1 MSSDDARSSAASDAP
16 QTPDTSS
23 PSGFALSRRGF
34 LKASV
39 IAGISVYIAPLGSR
53 AFAALFEDENL
64 TPVAWDAATGQ
75 AKFRIDGT
83 AKVTGAKIFARD
95 VRAADMP
102 GWPKQQAHAFVLRA
116 TQADRPYLG
125 FDLSRLDDG
134 LKPDR
139 VVTADDLARDGVA
152 FPAFYGDDMLLPA
165 GKTPAYLGH
174 AVAIL
179 IYHDFARFRFAKD
192 KLKFHD
198 EIIRYGEVSGPL
210 ERDPWG
216 TFRFVRVGGKTA
228 YDDDIYSSLKDAP
241 IFPSMMRKHLPVW
254 PDGNDHGKLDE
265 QGMAYAG
272 KIGESLTHPPGDWL
286 VMSRE
291 YRTQSVDTA
300 ALEPDNAN
308 CWYDASTQTLHMVVP
323 TQSPSEVA
331 ENAAAMVAKGHF
343 PVKRL
348 IVYPCYTVGY
358 GSKDH
363 YNMPFYGLAA
373 AMYGDGLPVRLA
385 NDRYEQF
392 QTSLK
397 RHAFTMR
404 YRIGVDKTSGLLQ
417 AFAADMECNGGGRMN
432 FSPSVAMVGATA
444 AQSIYYFPQSD
455 LASVAIASRAIDAG
469 SARGYGTLQSMAAT
483 EMMIDEMAAQLGLDA
498 IDFRMKNALRSGMKN
513 TQGAIPAGAVRVD
526 EVLAKAKAHP
536 LWTQRDKKKAEYEAA
551 HPGRRY
557 GVGFACVQKDFGTGA
572 ETSFARVEIDDQGK
586 ISLHHTAAEI
596 GTGTSTS
603 QAVAVAKWLGM
614 PATDVHIAITD
625 WPELPV
631 VTSGDPYLMSQ
642 ADQDKLAANRRWSP
656 GYASPS
662 SATNSAFYFTHSTRE
677 AARLLFMQGLWPA
690 ALSIWRRGLGGG
702 QAAPLVVR
710 VEDARWVEGK
720 LSAAGMEALPLAM
733 IAKTAHEMGLVTGA
747 TVHVFNRWQWAEAD
761 WDLGDGTT
769 QRLPVDGIALRF
781 GKGGAN
787 APAPAAAP
795 ASTPAAAPVQA
806 PAGKGGH
813 RNSNASAK
821 SAAAARAANASAM
834 QVAAPTP
841 ATGYR
846 VIERK
851 RVFYPPVQRNNA
863 AVTYYSAVGT
873 LVELSVHEATGKVEL
888 LTHHSIME
896 CGNQISPQLVSGQ
909 LQGGLAMGIGHALHE
924 YLPLY
929 EDGPG
934 NGTWNF
940 NRYHL
945 PRATDVAV
953 WTQTGEV
960 LPPISESDVP
970 KGIAEVVM
978 IPVVGAIVNGLA
990 HAIGHRFTDL
1000 PVTPEKI
1007 QEVLA

>member
-1 MSSDDARSSAASDAP
+1 M
-16 QTPDTSS
+16 
-23 PSGFALSRRGF
+23 SRRGF

-39 IAGISVYIAPLGSR
+39 IAGISVYIAPMGSR
-53 AFAALFEDENL
+53 AFAALFEDKNL

-102 GWPKQQAHAFVLRA
+102 GWPKQQAHAFVLR
-116 TQADRPYLG
+116 TTLADRPYLG

-139 VVTADDLARDGVA
+139 VVTADDFARDGVA
-152 FPAFYGDDMLLPA
+152 FPEFYGDDMLLPT

-198 EIIRYGEVSGPL
+198 EIIRYGDVSGPL

-228 YDDDIYSSLKDAP
+228 YDDDVYSSLKDAP

-272 KIGESLTHPPGDWL
+272 KIGESLKNPPGDWL

-308 CWYDASTQTLHMVVP
+308 CWYDAATQTLHMVVP

-373 AMYGDGLPVRLA
+373 ALYGDGLPVRLA

-404 YRIGVDKTSGLLQ
+404 YRIGVDKASGMLQ

-572 ETSFARVEIDDQGK
+572 ETSFARVEFDEQGK

-642 ADQDKLAANRRWSP
+642 ADQDKLAANPRWSP

-710 VEDARWVEGK
+710 VEDARWVDGK
-720 LSAAGMEALPLAM
+720 LSAAGMEALPMAM
-733 IAKTAHEMGLVTGA
+733 LAKTAYEMGFATGA

-761 WDLGDGTT
+761 WDLGDGVT
-769 QRLPVDGIALRF
+769 QRLPVDGIALRY
-781 GKGGAN
+781 GKGGA
-787 APAPAAAP
+787 ATPA
-795 ASTPAAAPVQA
+795 AAAPVQA
-806 PAGKGGH
+806 PAVKGAH
-813 RNSNASAK
+813 RSGNAPAKSGSAHA
-821 SAAAARAANASAM
+821 SAAASNTAAT

-846 VIERK
+846 VMDRK
-851 RVFYPPVQRNNA
+851 RVYYPPVQRNNA

-960 LPPISESDVP
+960 LPPISETDVP

>member
-1 MSSDDARSSAASDAP
+1 M
-16 QTPDTSS
+16 T
-23 PSGFALSRRGF
+23 RRGF

-39 IAGISVYIAPLGSR
+39 VAGISVYIAPMGSR
-53 AFAALFEDENL
+53 AFAALFEDKNL
-64 TPVAWDAATGQ
+64 TPVAWDAAKGQ

-83 AKVTGAKIFARD
+83 AKVTGSKIFARD
-95 VRAADMP
+95 VRARDMP
-102 GWPKQQAHAFVLRA
+102 GWPAQQAHAFVLR
-116 TQADRPYLG
+116 TTLADRPYLG
-125 FDLSRLDDG
+125 FDLSRLNDG
-134 LKPDR
+134 LQPDR
-139 VVTADDLARDGVA
+139 VVTAEDLARDGVA
-152 FPAFYGDDMLLPA
+152 FPEFYGDDMLLPV

-179 IYHDFARFRFAKD
+179 IYRDFARYRFAKD

-198 EIIRYGEVSGPL
+198 EIIRYGDVTGPL

-216 TFRFVRVGGKTA
+216 SFRYVRVGGKTA
-228 YDDDIYSSLKDAP
+228 YDDDVYSSLKDAP

-272 KIGESLTHPPGDWL
+272 KIGESLAHPPANWL

-308 CWYDASTQTLHMVVP
+308 CWYDAATQTLHMVVP

-331 ENAAAMVAKGHF
+331 ENAAAMAAKGHF

-404 YRIGVDKTSGLLQ
+404 YRIGVDKDSGMLQ
-417 AFAADMECNGGGRMN
+417 AFTADMECNGGGRMN

-483 EMMIDEMAAQLGLDA
+483 EMMIDEMAAQLGVDA
-498 IDFRMKNALRSGMKN
+498 IDFRLKNALRSGMKN

-526 EVLAKAKAHP
+526 EVLARAKAHP

-572 ETSFARVEIDDQGK
+572 ETSFARVEFDETGK

-614 PATDVHIAITD
+614 PATEVHIAITD

-642 ADQDKLAANRRWSP
+642 ADQDKLAANPRWSP

-677 AARLLFMQGLWPA
+677 AARLLFLQGLWPA

-710 VEDARWVEGK
+710 AEDARWVDGK
-720 LSAAGMEALPLAM
+720 LSAAGLEALPLGM
-733 IAKTAHEMGLVTGA
+733 LAKTAYEQGFVTGA

-761 WDLGDGTT
+761 WDLGDGVT

-787 APAPAAAP
+787 PSATAAQAPAAQ
-795 ASTPAAAPVQA
+795 TPAAKSAHRSGNAP
-806 PAGKGGH
+806 
-813 RNSNASAK
+813 AK
-821 SAAAARAANASAM
+821 SASPAVAAAAASGALGAKGAPPPNGAAGQ
-834 QVAAPTP
+834 QVAAPAP

-846 VIERK
+846 TMDRK
-851 RVFYPPVQRNNA
+851 RVYYPPVQRNNA

-873 LVELSVHEATGKVEL
+873 LVELSVHEASGKVEL

-945 PRATDVAV
+945 PRAVDVAV
-953 WTQTGEV
+953 WKQTGEV
-960 LPPISESDVP
+960 LPPISETDVP

-990 HAIGHRFTDL
+990 HAIGHRFTEL

>member
-1 MSSDDARSSAASDAP
+1 M
-16 QTPDTSS
+16 
-23 PSGFALSRRGF
+23 SRRGF

-53 AFAALFEDENL
+53 AFAALFEDKNL
-64 TPVAWDAATGQ
+64 TPLAWDAAKGQ

-95 VRAADMP
+95 VRSRDMP
-102 GWPKQQAHAFVLRA
+102 GWPAQQAHAFVLRV
-116 TQADRPYLG
+116 TRADRPYLG

-134 LKPDR
+134 LQPDR

-152 FPAFYGDDMLLPA
+152 FPEFYGDDMLLPV

-179 IYHDFARFRFAKD
+179 IYRDFTRFRFAKD
-192 KLKFHD
+192 KLKFRD
-198 EIIRYGEVSGPL
+198 EIIRYGDVTGPL

-216 TFRFVRVGGKTA
+216 SFRYVRVGGKTA
-228 YDDDIYSSLKDAP
+228 YDDDVYSSLKDAP

-272 KIGESLTHPPGDWL
+272 KIGESLAHPPANWL

-291 YRTQSVDTA
+291 YRTQSIDTA

-308 CWYDASTQTLHMVVP
+308 CWYDAATQTLHMVVP

-331 ENAAAMVAKGHF
+331 ENAAAMAAKGHF
-343 PVKRL
+343 PVRRL
-348 IVYPCYTVGY
+348 IAYPCYTVGY

-404 YRIGVDKTSGLLQ
+404 YRIGVDKESGLLQ
-417 AFAADMECNGGGRMN
+417 AFTADMECNGGGRMN
-432 FSPSVAMVGATA
+432 FSPSVAMVAATA

-483 EMMIDEMAAQLGLDA
+483 EMMIDEMAAQLGVDA
-498 IDFRMKNALRSGMKN
+498 IDFRLKNALRSGMKN

-526 EVLAKAKAHP
+526 EVLARAKAHP
-536 LWTQRDKKKAEYEAA
+536 LWKQRDKKKAEFEAA

-572 ETSFARVEIDDQGK
+572 ETSFARVEIDETGK

-642 ADQDKLAANRRWSP
+642 ADQDKLAANPRWSP

-662 SATNSAFYFTHSTRE
+662 SATNSAYYFTHSTRE
-677 AARLLFMQGLWPA
+677 AARLLFLQGLWPA

-710 VEDARWVEGK
+710 AEDARWVDGK
-720 LSAAGMEALPLAM
+720 LSAAGLEALPLPM
-733 IAKTAHEMGLVTGA
+733 LAKTAHELGLVTGA

-761 WDLGDGTT
+761 WDLGDGVT

-787 APAPAAAP
+787 AAASAVQ
-795 ASTPAAAPVQA
+795 TPAAAQTPAAKGAHRSGNA
-806 PAGKGGH
+806 P
-813 RNSNASAK
+813 AK
-821 SAAAARAANASAM
+821 SASPAAAAAAGAGASGAKVAKGAPSPNTGATGM

-841 ATGYR
+841 GTGYR
-846 VIERK
+846 VMDRK
-851 RVFYPPVQRNNA
+851 RVYYPPVQRNNA

-945 PRATDVAV
+945 PRAVDVAV

-960 LPPISESDVP
+960 LPPISETDVP